1 MNSKNKMP
9 VWIVV
14 LLLIAILAFI
24 CIASYNGMVGKQEKV
39 ESASADID
47 TQLQRRADL
56 IPNLVNSVKGYMEH
70 ESSIITAITESR
82 KKLVSAETMEE
93 KAEANDALTQAL
105 GNFNVIVE
113 NYPDLKA
120 NTTFVQLQDEL
131 AGTENRIATS
141 RRDYNEAVRD
151 YNQTIKRFP
160 GRLFASLFGFEP
172 ADYFTAKEGSED
184 APDIQF

>member
-1 MNSKNKMP
+1 MNNKSIKP

-14 LLLIAILAFI
+14 LLLIII
-24 CIASYNGMVGKQEKV
+24 IAVSSISSYNGMVVKQEKV

-56 IPNLVNSVKGYMEH
+56 IPNLVNTVKGYMEH
-70 ESSIITAITESR
+70 ESSIIDAITESR
-82 KKLVSAETMEE
+82 QKLVSAGTMEE
-93 KAEANDALTQAL
+93 KAAANDALTQAL
-105 GNFNVIVE
+105 SNFNLIVE

-131 AGTENRIATS
+131 AGTENRIATA
-141 RRDYNEAVRD
+141 RRDYNEAVRS
-151 YNQTIKRFP
+151 YNQAIKRIP
-160 GRLFASLFGFEP
+160 GRFFASIFGFEP

-184 APDIQF
+184 APEIQF